1 MYTGHL
7 NWLAWSDMRTPL
19 HIFESLQLESLYG
32 GDLLYVGRQELS
44 TPLFIWGQWN
54 LKGRMTSSCHTSN
67 KQHSQSEPRI
77 KPSWCFAGSFSLTH
91 SGFQA
96 VQQKSS
102 PGHPGEMALWDT
114 VLCWEGPKTLRFKA
128 PVTFKF
134 EHKNKTSTFLPPG
147 NPKNC
152 QQSLSFLNWLMS
164 SGTGGVRL
172 KGTSYLYWRNEV
184 KLALIGGEKKERKK
198 QRGGEKEWNWN
209 LFVTTAKLITETSS
223 V

>member
-1 MYTGHL
+1 
-7 NWLAWSDMRTPL
+7 MRTPI

-32 GDLLYVGRQELS
+32 GDLLYVGRQGLS

-54 LKGRMTSSCHTSN
+54 LKGKMTSSCHTSN

-77 KPSWCFAGSFSLTH
+77 KPRIKLSWCFAGSFSLTH

-96 VQQKSS
+96 VQEKSS
-102 PGHPGEMALWDT
+102 PGRPGEMALWDT
-114 VLCWEGPKTLRFKA
+114 VLCWEGPKTLRLKA

-134 EHKNKTSTFLPPG
+134 EHKNKTSTFLAPG

-164 SGTGGVRL
+164 SGTVGVRL
-172 KGTSYLYWRNEV
+172 KGTSYLSWGSQTC
-184 KLALIGGEKKERKK
+184 IDWGGKK
-198 QRGGEKEWNWN
+198 
-209 LFVTTAKLITETSS
+209 A
-223 V
+223 